1 MKALGGLV
9 EMLGQDGAQRF
20 LTMALPQIRQY
31 RQELLT
37 CLRQQEWGAAATLA
51 HRLKA
56 HKYLHNF
63 LGLFDNLGMSL
74 KNTLATLMNVYLPV
88 TVVWSW
94 NT

>member
-1 MKALGGLV
+1 MKKLIRRGGWLTLLAVFTAVSVLSGCISSDNSTV
-9 EMLGQDGAQRF
+9 EGTGTPDVTQCGSIPGVAD
-20 LTMALPQIRQY
+20 
-31 RQELLT
+31 
-37 CLRQQEWGAAATLA
+37 
-51 HRLKA
+51 

>member
-1 MKALGGLV
+1 MQAANSAYNST
-9 EMLGQDGAQRF
+9 GQDKLVYLQTDHLGTPRLA
-20 LTMALPQIRQY
+20 TD
-31 RQELLT
+31 
-37 CLRQQEWGAAATLA
+37 AAKRTVWQ
-51 HRLKA
+51 

-74 KNTLATLMNVYLPV
+74 KNTLATLMNVYRPV